1 MKQNSPHA
9 LRGKPNPSLGKGGKT
24 AKIFL
29 RKTRHTVGEFISI
42 LQKERNKIHD
52 FKESVT

>member
-29 RKTRHTVGEFISI
+29 RKPCHTVGKFIFYTI
-42 LQKERNKIHD
+42 KDNTIK
-52 FKESVT
+52 F